1 MNNIVVKLGFTKSK
15 AYGLCGTI
23 LMAALFSTAVAKA
36 DEVKASD
43 AAPAIEAVAKT
54 NETPAVAETSATE
67 AAKPEAAKTEAVVNA
82 PTEEAVSKAET
93 AVNEALEPK
102 APTEVTKEG
111 TEIKVKNPEVEL
123 TLPEGVDKYHGFKVE
138 YKNVQIPDEVEVN
151 KGDSVVFT
159 LPKEVSFQTNF
170 DFPVT
175 NPSNDVVGH
184 ASTSIENGTITT
196 TFNDYFKSHP
206 LNKQMSLT
214 FDAKWT
220 EAVKPGEKVKLNF
233 NGSVQEVKIGERDVV
248 PGDQLVAKWGSQS
261 ESDPETINWVV
272 RLNYARKT
280 LENLTVKDVW
290 SKNQSFVEGSQKMYT
305 VENMEAW
312 TGVEDAKSYLESWN
326 VRADGFDVKLKTF
339 NKLLYLE
346 YQTKLKTGVKDS
358 FNPTNVVT
366 LDGVASNQKSNAIV
380 NLVGG
385 KGNAQGENVE
395 TPEEPEKPVTPE
407 TPEKPAEP
415 EKPVT
420 PETPE
425 KPAEPEKPVTPE
437 KPEEPEKP
445 AEPEKPV
452 TPETPEKPEEPS
464 KPEEPTSEVPG
475 DAPIVDIPEYN
486 EPIGTTPWDA
496 PILEKPEYKEPI
508 GTTPWDAPVLTLP
521 ELKIPLIPLVPE
533 TPESPETPE
542 HEGPR
547 GPKDNIYR
555 EVKVIKSHKSEHE
568 DAAEPTK
575 SETKIT
581 PVRVASNDSNLPSTG
596 EKSSSTLAVI
606 GAAVLSVL
614 AAGVY
619 LFRKKHQ

>member
-43 AAPAIEAVAKT
+43 TAPAIEAVAKT
-54 NETPAVAETSATE
+54 NETPAVSETT
-67 AAKPEAAKTEAVVNA
+67 AAEAAKTEAVVNA
-82 PTEEAVSKAET
+82 PTEEAIAKAET
-93 AVNEALEPK
+93 VVNEALEPK
-102 APTEVTKEG
+102 APTSVTKEG
-111 TEIKVKNPEVEL
+111 TEIKVENPEVEL

-261 ESDPETINWVV
+261 ESDPTTINWVV

-380 NLVGG
+380 SLVGG
-385 KGNAQGENVE
+385 KGNAEGENVE
-395 TPEEPEKPVTPE
+395 TPT
-407 TPEKPAEP
+407 
-415 EKPVT
+415 
-420 PETPE
+420 
-425 KPAEPEKPVTPE
+425 EPEKPVTPE
-437 KPEEPEKP
+437 KPSEPEKP
-445 AEPEKPV
+445 AEPEKPQ
-452 TPETPEKPEEPS
+452 EP

-475 DAPIVDIPEYN
+475 DAPILDIPEYN

-496 PILEKPEYKEPI
+496 PILEKPEYNEPI

-533 TPESPETPE
+533 TPESPETPD

-568 DAAEPTK
+568 DAVEPTK

-614 AAGVY
+614 AAGLY

>member
-23 LMAALFSTAVAKA
+23 LMAALFSTAVVKA

-43 AAPAIEAVAKT
+43 STPTIEAVTKTDDTAAKA
-54 NETPAVAETSATE
+54 EVVQAEPAQAET
-67 AAKPEAAKTEAVVNA
+67 AKTEVATESVVNA
-82 PTEEAVSKAET
+82 PTEEAVAKAE
-93 AVNEALEPK
+93 AVVNEALEPT
-102 APTEVTKEG
+102 ALTAVTKEG
-111 TEIKVKNPEVEL
+111 TEIKVQNPEVNL
-123 TLPEGVDKYHGFKVE
+123 NLPEGVDKYHGFKVE
-138 YKNVQIPDEVEVN
+138 YQNVQIPDDVEVN

-159 LPKEVSFQTNF
+159 LPKEVSFQTDF

-175 NPSNDVVGH
+175 NPSNDVIGH
-184 ASTSIENGTITT
+184 AATSIEKGTITT

-206 LNKQMSLT
+206 LNKQMSLS

-233 NGSVQEVKIGERDVV
+233 NGTVKEVKIGERDVV
-248 PGDQLVAKWGSQS
+248 PGDQLVAKWGAQS
-261 ESDPETINWVV
+261 ESDPNTINWTV

-290 SKNQSFVEGSQKMYT
+290 SKNQTFVEGSQKMYT

-346 YQTKLKTGVKDS
+346 YQTKLKDNVKDS
-358 FNPTNVVT
+358 FNPTNLVT
-366 LDGVASNQKSNAIV
+366 LDGIASNQKSNAIV

-395 TPEEPEKPVTPE
+395 TPEEPEKP
-407 TPEKPAEP
+407 AEP
-415 EKPVT
+415 EK

-437 KPEEPEKP
+437 KPETPEKP

-475 DAPIVDIPEYN
+475 DAPILDKPEYN

-533 TPESPETPE
+533 TPEDPE
-542 HEGPR
+542 HDGPR

-555 EVKVIKSHKSEHE
+555 EVKVIKSHKTENGDTDS
-568 DAAEPTK
+568 EPTK
-575 SETKIT
+575 SEPEIK
-581 PVRVASNDSNLPSTG
+581 PVRVSSSDTDLPSTG
-596 EKSSSTLAVI
+596 EKSSSVLAMIGATLA
-606 GAAVLSVL
+606 VL

-619 LFRKKHQ
+619 IFRKKRQ

>member
-54 NETPAVAETSATE
+54 TETPTVAETTAAE
-67 AAKPEAAKTEAVVNA
+67 AAKPEAAKLEAAKTEAVVNA
-82 PTEEAVSKAET
+82 PTEEAIAKAET
-93 AVNEALEPK
+93 VVNEALEPK
-102 APTEVTKEG
+102 APTAVTKEG
-111 TEIKVKNPEVEL
+111 TEIKVENPEVEL

-290 SKNQSFVEGSQKMYT
+290 SKNQSFVEGSQKM
-305 VENMEAW
+305 
-312 TGVEDAKSYLESWN
+312 
-326 VRADGFDVKLKTF
+326 LKML
-339 NKLLYLE
+339 NL
-346 YQTKLKTGVKDS
+346 
-358 FNPTNVVT
+358 T
-366 LDGVASNQKSNAIV
+366 LSHGMF
-380 NLVGG
+380 
-385 KGNAQGENVE
+385 
-395 TPEEPEKPVTPE
+395 
-407 TPEKPAEP
+407 
-415 EKPVT
+415 
-420 PETPE
+420 
-425 KPAEPEKPVTPE
+425 
-437 KPEEPEKP
+437 
-445 AEPEKPV
+445 
-452 TPETPEKPEEPS
+452 
-464 KPEEPTSEVPG
+464 
-475 DAPIVDIPEYN
+475 
-486 EPIGTTPWDA
+486 
-496 PILEKPEYKEPI
+496 
-508 GTTPWDAPVLTLP
+508 VLT
-521 ELKIPLIPLVPE
+521 
-533 TPESPETPE
+533 
-542 HEGPR
+542 
-547 GPKDNIYR
+547 
-555 EVKVIKSHKSEHE
+555 
-568 DAAEPTK
+568 
-575 SETKIT
+575 
-581 PVRVASNDSNLPSTG
+581 DSM
-596 EKSSSTLAVI
+596 
-606 GAAVLSVL
+606 
-614 AAGVY
+614 
-619 LFRKKHQ
+619 

>member
-43 AAPAIEAVAKT
+43 AAPAIEAVTKT
-54 NETPAVAETSATE
+54 DDT
-67 AAKPEAAKTEAVVNA
+67 AAKAEVVQAEPAQAEPAKTEIATESVVNA
-82 PTEEAVSKAET
+82 PTEEAVAKAE
-93 AVNEALEPK
+93 AVANEALEPT
-102 APTEVTKEG
+102 APTAVTKEG
-111 TEIKVKNPEVEL
+111 TEIKVQNPEVKL
-123 TLPEGVDKYHGFKVE
+123 TLPEDVDKYHGFKVE

-346 YQTKLKTGVKDS
+346 YQTKLKTGAKDS

-380 NLVGG
+380 SLVGG
-385 KGNAQGENVE
+385 KGNAEGENVE
-395 TPEEPEKPVTPE
+395 TPTEPEKPVTP
-407 TPEKPAEP
+407 T
-415 EKPVT
+415 
-420 PETPE
+420 
-425 KPAEPEKPVTPE
+425 
-437 KPEEPEKP
+437 PEEPEKP

-452 TPETPEKPEEPS
+452 TPETPEKPSEPEKPAEPEKPQEP

-496 PILEKPEYKEPI
+496 PILEKPEYNEPI

-533 TPESPETPE
+533 TPESPETPD

-568 DAAEPTK
+568 NTDSEPTK
-575 SETKIT
+575 SEPSIK

-614 AAGVY
+614 AAGLY